1 MSDSLSKYVTPVRR
15 GEWGALALIL
25 LVAAI
30 LRLGA
35 PGITEF
41 KRDEG
46 NLAQLALDM
55 AHGRSLPL
63 LGLSSSVNVPNPP
76 ISVYLFA
83 VPFVFSDSPIPAT
96 LFVGALNVIAVGL
109 AWALARRYYGP
120 GAAITAGVLYAA
132 SPWAVIYSR
141 KIWAQD
147 LLPPFVVAT
156 VFTGLVGYGE
166 GKRWARW
173 VHWPLLAIT
182 VQIHYGAFTLIPL
195 SLLMVALWPQN
206 VRRRELLI
214 GLGIATLTVIPAA
227 IGAYQDG
234 WLSLDRLRE
243 RTSENPDH
251 QRVISTTA
259 LDDAWLTVAGTDI
272 HSLAGPE
279 QFRRYLDSVPDAYP
293 LFELVPLAAVITAAG
308 LVVRAIRRR
317 EAQSSPDA
325 VLIAWLV
332 VPVIAFTWE
341 WTEVSPHYMIPLMP
355 AAYIL
360 CGAGL
365 ARVITSPPGPLSTRG
380 EGEIG
385 AKRGAGNRSVSAIFG
400 GSTVL
405 VTVIVGAQI
414 YLYAELLHFLD
425 THATPDGFGTPLH
438 YLMDVRSAVLKQHP
452 RDVIVVSDEELA
464 PLEEIP
470 AVWGVLLDAVPDVRF
485 VNGTRT
491 AVIPAGEAVELID
504 WSPALRTCADRTCA
518 ADAGSRVFARRPGEN
533 PYILRAVDTPAW
545 ASNLTAIEPVRYAN
559 GALLTGYAVRGGGVI
574 LTWTLSGPA
583 DWDYQAF
590 VHVLDADGAKL
601 GQVDR
606 SFWPGRYWRAGDRV
620 ATWFEVSVPPDAR
633 TLYVGMYRIEGG
645 TYHNAE
651 VIDAQGAYVDQA
663 ATIRLGVRP

>member
-1 MSDSLSKYVTPVRR
+1 MSDSLSKYVAPVRR
-15 GEWGALALIL
+15 WEWGALALIL

-30 LRLGA
+30 LRMGA

-55 AHGRSLPL
+55 AHGRNLPL

-109 AWALARRYYGP
+109 AGALARRYYGP
-120 GAAITAGVLYAA
+120 VAAITAAVLYAV

-156 VFTGLVGYGE
+156 VFTGLLGYGE

-173 VHWPLLAIT
+173 AHWPLLAIT

-195 SLLMVALWPQN
+195 SLLMVALWPQH

-214 GLGIATLTVIPAA
+214 GLGIAALTVVPAV

-243 RTSENPDH
+243 RTSENADH

-279 QFRRYLDSVPDAYP
+279 QFRRYLDSMPDAYP
-293 LFELVPLAAVITAAG
+293 LFDLVPLAAVITAAG
-308 LVVRAIRRR
+308 LAVRAIRRR
-317 EAQSSPDA
+317 DAQSSPDV
-325 VLIAWLV
+325 VLFAWLV
-332 VPVIAFTWE
+332 VPMIAFTWE
-341 WTEVSPHYMIPLMP
+341 WTHVAPHYMIPLMP
-355 AAYIL
+355 AAFIL

-365 ARVITSPPGPLSTRG
+365 ARMTSPPGLLSARKPLL
-380 EGEIG
+380 
-385 AKRGAGNRSVSAIFG
+385 AAAAG
-400 GSTVL
+400 L
-405 VTVIVGAQI
+405 VVVIVGMQI

-425 THATPDGFGTPLH
+425 RHATPDGFGTPLH
-438 YLMDVRSAVLKQHP
+438 YLMDVRSAILEQHP

-491 AVIPAGEAVELID
+491 AVIPAGEALELID
-504 WSPALRTCADRTCA
+504 WLPALRTCADLTCA
-518 ADAGSRVFARRPGEN
+518 AEAGSRVFLRRPGEA
-533 PYILRAVDTPAW
+533 PYILRAADTPAW
-545 ASNLTAIEPVRYAN
+545 ASDMTALEPVRYAN
-559 GALLTGYAVRGGGVI
+559 GALLTGYAVRDGGVI
-574 LTWTLSGPA
+574 LAWTLSGPA

-601 GQVDR
+601 DQVDR

-620 ATWFEVSVPPDAR
+620 VTWFEVSVPPDANV
-633 TLYVGMYRIEGG
+633 LYVGMYRIEGA

-651 VIDAQGAYVDQA
+651 VVDAQGAYVDQA
-663 ATIRLGVRP
+663 ATIRLEPHP

>member
-1 MSDSLSKYVTPVRR
+1 MSDSLSRYVTPVRR
-15 GEWGALALIL
+15 WEWGALALIL
-25 LVAAI
+25 LVAAV
-30 LRLGA
+30 LRMGA

-55 AHGRSLPL
+55 AHGRNLPL

-83 VPFVFSDSPIPAT
+83 VPFIFSDSPIPAT

-156 VFTGLVGYGE
+156 VFTGLLGYGE

-173 VHWPLLAIT
+173 AHWPLLAIT

-195 SLLMVALWPQN
+195 SLLMVALWPQH

-214 GLGIATLTVIPAA
+214 GLGIAALTVVPAV

-243 RTSENPDH
+243 RTSENADH

-279 QFRRYLDSVPDAYP
+279 QFRRYLDSMPDAYP
-293 LFELVPLAAVITAAG
+293 LFDLVPLAAVITAAG
-308 LVVRAIRRR
+308 LAVRAIRRR
-317 EAQSSPDA
+317 DAQSSPDV
-325 VLIAWLV
+325 VLFAWLV
-332 VPVIAFTWE
+332 VPMIAFTWE
-341 WTEVSPHYMIPLMP
+341 WTHVAPHYMIPLMP
-355 AAYIL
+355 AAFIL

-365 ARVITSPPGPLSTRG
+365 ARMTSPPGLLSARKPLL
-380 EGEIG
+380 
-385 AKRGAGNRSVSAIFG
+385 AAAAG
-400 GSTVL
+400 L
-405 VTVIVGAQI
+405 VVVIVGMQI

-425 THATPDGFGTPLH
+425 RHATPDGFGTPLH
-438 YLMDVRSAVLKQHP
+438 YLMDVRSAILEQHP

-491 AVIPAGEAVELID
+491 AVIPAGEALELID
-504 WSPALRTCADRTCA
+504 WSPALRTCADQTCA
-518 ADAGSRVFARRPGEN
+518 AEAGSRVFERRPGED
-533 PYILRAVDTPAW
+533 PYILRAV
-545 ASNLTAIEPVRYAN
+545 
-559 GALLTGYAVRGGGVI
+559 
-574 LTWTLSGPA
+574 
-583 DWDYQAF
+583 
-590 VHVLDADGAKL
+590 
-601 GQVDR
+601 
-606 SFWPGRYWRAGDRV
+606 
-620 ATWFEVSVPPDAR
+620 
-633 TLYVGMYRIEGG
+633 
-645 TYHNAE
+645 
-651 VIDAQGAYVDQA
+651 
-663 ATIRLGVRP
+663 